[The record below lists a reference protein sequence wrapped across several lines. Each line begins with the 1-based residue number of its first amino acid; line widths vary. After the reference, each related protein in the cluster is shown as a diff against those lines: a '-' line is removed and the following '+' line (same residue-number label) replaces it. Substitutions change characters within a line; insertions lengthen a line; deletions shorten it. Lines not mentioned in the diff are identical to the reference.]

1 MKLNN
6 LRKNII
12 IHLNRIIV
20 CIIVCIVLIK
30 IREEEKRIY
39 IFCKFILINS
49 QIGKK
54 KEVLECSMEEERAG
68 LNTKVAG
75 FPTTRYFLF
84 YHHHICRNLIWFQ

>member
-12 IHLNRIIV
+12 IHLNRITV

-30 IREEEKRIY
+30 ITEKSNREKSSER
-39 IFCKFILINS
+39 
-49 QIGKK
+49 KK
-54 KEVLECSMEEERAG
+54 SSMEEERAG

-75 FPTTRYFLF
+75 FPTTRYFLS